1 MAELTLEGL
10 QKQFNELKRRV
21 NILEGNSKRKIEVE
35 PKAGNQFK
43 LAGINWKIIG
53 VSDFGCM
60 CLAEKLE
67 KSMTFDLNCNDWRTS
82 ELRQYLNNDFLR
94 KLEKEIGEENVIQFE
109 RDLLS
114 VDGQRE
120 YEKCKDKVSM
130 LALDEYRKYRSL
142 IPNEKYYWW
151 LLTPWSTPR
160 NEYYKWTTVVL
171 PPGIIDSCNCYSSK
185 GVRPVCIFSSSIFA
199 EEIKQ

>member
-35 PKAGNQFK
+35 PKAGNQFE
-43 LAGINWKIIG
+43 LAGLKWKIID
-53 VSDFGCM
+53 VLDLGCM
-60 CLAEKLE
+60 CLAERSE
-67 KSMTFDLNCNDWRTS
+67 STRFDPDINDWRIS

-94 KLEKEIGEENVIQFE
+94 KLEKEIGEENIIEFE

-114 VDGQRE
+114 VDGQKE

-142 IPNEKYYWW
+142 IPNEEYYWW
-151 LLTPWSTPR
+151 LLTPWSTPC
-160 NEYYKWTTVVL
+160 NEYYKWAAVVL
-171 PPGIIDSCNCYSSK
+171 PSGNVCRNYCNDGN
-185 GVRPVCIFSSSIFA
+185 GVRPVCIFSPSIF
-199 EEIKQ
+199 ESKEK

>member
-1 MAELTLEGL
+1 MAELTLKAL
-10 QKQFNELKRRV
+10 QQQLNDLKKRV
-21 NILEGNSKRKIEVE
+21 NILEGNSKRKIGIE
-35 PKAGNQFK
+35 PKAGNQFE

-94 KLEKEIGEENVIQFE
+94 KLEKEIGEENIIEFE

-130 LALDEYRKYRSL
+130 LTLDEYRKYRSL
-142 IPNEKYYWW
+142 IPNEGYCWW
-151 LLTPWSTPR
+151 LLTPWSTPC
-160 NEYYKWTTVVL
+160 NEYYMWTTIVL
-171 PPGIIDSCNCYSSK
+171 SSGYVDIYGCYGRC
-185 GVRPVCIFSSSIFA
+185 GVRPVCIFSPSIFA
-199 EEIKQ
+199 KEIKQ